1 MKKIAIIGAGG
12 FGQEVFCIWRDI
24 LNTEGTEYEFIG
36 FFDDKQ
42 VEKKV
47 FGDVI
52 GSIEDLNSIIH
63 PLEVAIAIGTPK
75 TLQMIRNKLT
85 NNNLIFPNIIHPS
98 CLFLDQETVTLG
110 NGNII
115 SLNVIISCN
124 VKIGDFNV
132 FNTRA
137 TLGHDDSIG
146 SYNVLSP
153 NTQISGN
160 VEIGNCNF
168 FGFNSGIIQ
177 GKKIGDNNVIGV
189 GAIALR
195 TIKDDGIY
203 IGNPAVRFKL

>member
-75 TLQMIRNKLT
+75 TLQMIRNKLI
-85 NNNLIFPNIIHPS
+85 NNIYS
-98 CLFLDQETVTLG
+98 
-110 NGNII
+110 
-115 SLNVIISCN
+115 
-124 VKIGDFNV
+124 
-132 FNTRA
+132 
-137 TLGHDDSIG
+137 
-146 SYNVLSP
+146 
-153 NTQISGN
+153 
-160 VEIGNCNF
+160 NF
-168 FGFNSGIIQ
+168 FFCF
-177 GKKIGDNNVIGV
+177 K
-189 GAIALR
+189 R
-195 TIKDDGIY
+195 YIKL
-203 IGNPAVRFKL
+203 N